1 MAYTV
6 TIFSPS
12 LSPSAGYS
20 SSEAL
25 ALEGGGGPAVGDPT
39 GVAGVPGVAPAEP
52 PLRRLKR
59 IVAYGP
65 RCPDC
70 AGPLV
75 FGEGC
80 QLCPVCGYSGC
91 GPRR

>member
-1 MAYTV
+1 MAFTV
-6 TIFSPS
+6 TIERP
-12 LSPSAGYS
+12 A
-20 SSEAL
+20 
-25 ALEGGGGPAVGDPT
+25 ALERETDT
-39 GVAGVPGVAPAEP
+39 E
-52 PLRRLKR
+52 LRRLKR
-59 IVAYGP
+59 VTAYGP

-91 GPRR
+91 GARA